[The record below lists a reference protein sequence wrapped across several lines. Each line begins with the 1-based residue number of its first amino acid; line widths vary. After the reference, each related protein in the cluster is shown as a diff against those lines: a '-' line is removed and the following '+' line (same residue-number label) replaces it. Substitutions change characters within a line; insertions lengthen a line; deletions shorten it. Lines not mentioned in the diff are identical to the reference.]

1 MTQAQQN
8 NLPAQPEQAM
18 QLLCKLSQSLIDLA
32 EQESQALIQKDM
44 LAFAIL
50 QDEKERLSKNYLGA
64 SQEFRTRLNEFRR
77 LDKSI
82 ISRLEK
88 LQDNLGE
95 RTNDNNRLIA
105 QIKEQA
111 ERNTQ
116 HSMLIAQEYSDSP
129 RTTFASPLSDMAQT
143 EGETTDA

>member
-1 MTQAQQN
+1 MTQAQPN

-82 ISRLEK
+82 IGRLEK
-88 LQDNLGE
+88 LQNNLGE
-95 RTNDNNRLIA
+95 RTNDNNKLIA
-105 QIKEQA
+105 QIKAQA

-116 HSMLIAQEYSDSP
+116 HSMLIAQEYADSP
-129 RTTFASPLSDMAQT
+129 RSTFSSPLGDMTKTA
-143 EGETTDA
+143 GGSTDA

>member
-1 MTQAQQN
+1 MTQAQ

-18 QLLCKLSQSLIDLA
+18 QILCKLSQSLIDLA

-82 ISRLEK
+82 INRLEG
-88 LQDNLGE
+88 LQNNLGE

-105 QIKEQA
+105 QIKAQA

-116 HSMLIAQEYSDSP
+116 HSMLIAQEYADSP
-129 RTTFASPLSDMAQT
+129 RATFAMPLKT
-143 EGETTDA
+143 GETDNA